1 LHRDIKKGEQKLT
14 QDNLPSQER
23 VNPENNDKK
32 RKSSKKKI
40 ILIIMLVIVVIAGAA
55 GISYAQKMK
64 HFRND
69 GPLFFMMER
78 ISKELNLDDKQK
90 ADLQKIRDEIK
101 TKMESKKQD
110 RQKDMTDFEN
120 LFKQNSISKDELK
133 QLVQKRDLERE
144 EMRDFYMDEF
154 IKFHA
159 LLTPE
164 QRQKAIDKMHEM
176 KDKKHKSNHEDKL
189 PPNN

>member
-1 LHRDIKKGEQKLT
+1 MA
-14 QDNLPSQER
+14 QENMPPNEGL
-23 VNPENNDKK
+23 NPENNNNKK
-32 RKSSKKKI
+32 RFSKRRI
-40 ILIIMLVIVVIAGAA
+40 ILSILIVVVIIAGAA
-55 GISYAQKMK
+55 GISFAQKMK
-64 HFRND
+64 QMRDN

-90 ADLQKIRDEIK
+90 ADLNKIHDEIK
-101 TKMESKKQD
+101 AKMESKKQD
-110 RQKDMTDFEN
+110 REKDMTDFEN
-120 LFKQNSISKDELK
+120 LFKQNTISKDDLK
-133 QLVQKRDLERE
+133 TLVTKHDQDRE

-154 IKFHA
+154 VKFHD

-176 KDKKHKSNHEDKL
+176 KEKRSKFHNHEDKL